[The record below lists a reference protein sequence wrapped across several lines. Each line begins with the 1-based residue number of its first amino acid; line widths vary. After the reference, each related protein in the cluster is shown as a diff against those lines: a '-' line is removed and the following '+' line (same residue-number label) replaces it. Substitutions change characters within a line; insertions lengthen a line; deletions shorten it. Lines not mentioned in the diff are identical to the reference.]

1 MNLMIIHDKVIK
13 TFTATSKE
21 AHLKYVGRRG
31 SGCFL
36 IGHEIFLNIF
46 DGPLNIYLFIFFPNF

>member
-1 MNLMIIHDKVIK
+1 MIIHDKVIK
-13 TFTATSKE
+13 TFTVTSKE
-21 AHLKYVGRRG
+21 AHLNYVGRRG